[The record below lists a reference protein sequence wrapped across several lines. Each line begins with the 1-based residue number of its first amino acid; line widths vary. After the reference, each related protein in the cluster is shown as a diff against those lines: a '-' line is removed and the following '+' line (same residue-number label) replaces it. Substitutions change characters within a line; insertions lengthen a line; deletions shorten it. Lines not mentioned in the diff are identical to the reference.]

1 MTATFGLDPDPKK
14 CAELHCDAHVNKM
27 IVEPVQLAYQAL
39 RWNGIHASG
48 PPEVGGVAYRPP
60 GQSLHPNCVWPAA
73 ALPHLLWM
81 LRQALHLG
89 THVRPQRFPNSK
101 ISEHASV
108 PHIRWLLRILTEDGH
123 CGYDLSAMR
132 SDAPTPD
139 EFLATFRG
147 FLSGAEF
154 KRLYPN
160 REPLS
165 IDEIDVRV
173 EKMRGR
179 IATHHAPDGCQF
191 GILALNSSEP
201 TDPEFQRL
209 VVRVGGA
216 PSAAI
221 SWTRT
226 YRQYYAHKAKHAFFM
241 TWAGSLTPPDELKS
255 AFATFEPDVPV
266 FAAPLPKT
274 SKTSKTP
281 NASKASK
288 ASKASSGSM
297 TGKRKS
303 AEAA

>member
-1 MTATFGLDPDPKK
+1 MTATFGLDTEPKK
-14 CAELHCDAHVNKM
+14 CAELHCDQHTNKM
-27 IVEPVQLAYQAL
+27 IVEAVQLAYQAL
-39 RWNGIHASG
+39 RWNGIHVSG

-60 GQSLHPNCVWPAA
+60 GQVLHPNCLWPAGA
-73 ALPHLLWM
+73 QPHLLWM

-101 ISEHASV
+101 KSEHASV
-108 PHIRWLLRILTEDGH
+108 PHLRWLLRILTEDGH
-123 CGYDLSAMR
+123 CGYDLSSMQ

-139 EFLATFRG
+139 EFLETVRG
-147 FLSGAEF
+147 FLSGPEF

-165 IDEIDVRV
+165 SEEIDARV

-179 IATHHAPDGCQF
+179 IATHDAPDGCNF

-209 VVRVGGA
+209 VVRVSDA
-216 PSAAI
+216 PNAAI

-226 YRQYYAHKAKHAFFM
+226 YQRYYVHKAKHAFLM
-241 TWAGSLTPPDELKS
+241 TWAGSLTPPDEFKS
-255 AFATFEPDVPV
+255 AFASFEPDVPV
-266 FAAPLPKT
+266 IVSALPKKPKEPKEPKEPKKPK
-274 SKTSKTP
+274 S
-281 NASKASK
+281 
-288 ASKASSGSM
+288 SSGST